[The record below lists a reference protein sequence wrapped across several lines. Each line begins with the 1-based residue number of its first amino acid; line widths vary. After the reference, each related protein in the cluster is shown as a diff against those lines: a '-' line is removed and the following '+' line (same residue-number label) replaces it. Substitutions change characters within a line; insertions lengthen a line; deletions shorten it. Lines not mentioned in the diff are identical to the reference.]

1 MTASNK
7 SAGGLAIEISRL
19 HKSYGEI
26 HVLRGVDLEVP
37 RGEAFGL
44 LGPNGTGK
52 TTLIQVILGL
62 LRPNEGLL
70 RVLGSEN
77 VDHVSQRLGYLP
89 ERPRYHLQFT
99 GREYLRTL
107 GSLSDLRGKQLA
119 NRVDTVIELAGL
131 EQAAERRIATYSK
144 GMLQRLGIAQAVLHE
159 PDLLIVDE
167 PASGLDPGGQ
177 REMAHMLSALHKTGH
192 TIVLCTHQLT
202 EVARLC
208 TRVGVLAGGTI
219 AATATL
225 DELYALG
232 NSATVAVDMLP
243 SATAAALEQLAPEE
257 PTALPGRPVVRCERD
272 SVVLFPSNDTLL
284 SHVLRQLLDD
294 GIAVRAVTPG
304 ADALEQFYLRAVQQA
319 QTGSPSVSPPASP
332 EELVE
337 TLIEDR

>member
-1 MTASNK
+1 MTESIN
-7 SAGGLAIEISRL
+7 SAGGLALEISRL

-26 HVLRGVDLEVP
+26 RVLRGVDLEIP

-52 TTLIQVILGL
+52 TTLIQTILGL
-62 LRPNEGLL
+62 LRPDEGLL
-70 RVLGSEN
+70 RVLGSEA
-77 VDHVSQRLGYLP
+77 VDNVSQRLGYLP

-119 NRVDTVIELAGL
+119 TRVDTVIELVGL
-131 EQAAERRIATYSK
+131 DQASERRIATYSK

-177 REMAHMLSALHKTGH
+177 REMAQLLRALHDTGH
-192 TIVLCTHQLT
+192 TILLCTHQLT

-208 TRVGVLAGGTI
+208 TRVGVLAGGVI
-219 AATATL
+219 AATAAL
-225 DELYALG
+225 SELYSMG
-232 NSATVAVDMLP
+232 NSTTISVDMLP
-243 SATAAALEQLAPEE
+243 IATGEALTQLGPQ
-257 PTALPGRPVVRCERD
+257 VRLEHD
-272 SVVLFPSNDTLL
+272 AVVLFPTDDALL
-284 SHVLRQLLDD
+284 SHVLRRLLDD
-294 GIAVRAVTPG
+294 GIAIRAVTPG

-319 QTGSPSVSPPASP
+319 QHPTPSASPPPSHA
-332 EELVE
+332 ELVE

>member
-1 MTASNK
+1 MIPVLMTDNTNTP
-7 SAGGLAIEISRL
+7 GGLAIEISGL

-52 TTLIQVILGL
+52 TTLIQTILGL
-62 LRPNEGLL
+62 LRPSEGLL

-77 VDHVSQRLGYLP
+77 IGSVSQRLGYLP
-89 ERPRYHLQFT
+89 ERPRYHLQFS
-99 GREYLRTL
+99 GREYLRAL
-107 GSLSDLRGKQLA
+107 GSLSDLRGKRLA
-119 NRVDTVIELAGL
+119 TRVDTVIELVGL
-131 EQAAERRIATYSK
+131 EQAADRRIATYSK

-167 PASGLDPGGQ
+167 PASGLDPAGQ
-177 REMAHMLSALHKTGH
+177 REMALLLRQLHDTGH
-192 TIVLCTHQLT
+192 TILLSTHQLT

-219 AATATL
+219 AATAEL
-225 DELYALG
+225 NELYAMG
-232 NSATVAVDMLP
+232 NSATVAVDILP
-243 SATAAALEQLAPEE
+243 IATAQALEQLGPE
-257 PTALPGRPVVRCERD
+257 VRCEHD
-272 SVVLFPSNDTLL
+272 AVVLFPSDDILM
-284 SHVLRQLLDD
+284 SRVLRRLLDD

-319 QTGSPSVSPPASP
+319 QSRSPSASPPTSHK
-332 EELVE
+332 ELVD

>member
-1 MTASNK
+1 MTGTNT

-19 HKSYGEI
+19 HKSYGEV

-70 RVLGSEN
+70 RVLGSES
-77 VDHVSQRLGYLP
+77 VEHVSQRLGYLP

-119 NRVDTVIELAGL
+119 NRVDTVVELVGL
-131 EQAAERRIATYSK
+131 DQAAERRIATYSK

-177 REMAHMLSALHKTGH
+177 REMARMLSALHDTGH

-232 NSATVAVDMLP
+232 NSTTVAVDMLP
-243 SATAAALEQLAPEE
+243 SATAAALEQLAPE
-257 PTALPGRPVVRCERD
+257 VRCERD

-319 QTGSPSVSPPASP
+319 QTGSPSASPPASP
-332 EELVE
+332 EELIE